1 MNSKQIVA
9 DVMDMRGWTQKMLA
23 EKMGY
28 ATVTGVANRLNGKTT
43 KDLNVNTLVQFLAL
57 MDCDVVVRSKTKEHK
72 EWIISAS
79 DDKE

>member
-28 ATVTGVANRLNGKTT
+28 ATVTGVANRLNGKST
-43 KDLNVNTLVQFLAL
+43 KDMNVNTLVQFLSL
-57 MDCDVVVRSKTKEHK
+57 MQCEVVVRSKTKDKK
-72 EWIISAS
+72 EWVISLS
-79 DDKE
+79 DEAE